1 MTNVRRPIHLQLRLP
16 HSTGAGSLSSL
27 NGHHQ
32 QSQNLSNNRSS
43 FIQQTACTPGAPKQ
57 ALSPTSTESLP
68 SQILPHLFVGGQE
81 QTNRETVNRLNI
93 KYILSLGLLPLV
105 IQQGTSSNQNST
117 PTIHNNNSTSN
128 NTNNNAQNNNSSATN
143 QSNIPI
149 QASLMPPQNCSRDFK
164 IRIRSNTPSTTPAT
178 PTNTNGQ
185 SPCSPMVLVET
196 LGSSPGLLNGS
207 SNQTSAS
214 VKKQQTP
221 NGTNN
226 ILNNCYQQAAADN
239 NSSRDENKGVKQVR
253 SVYCKCIN
261 VADNS
266 DQMLMKF
273 FDEAYYFIEEA
284 RRKRCNILVHCL
296 AGISRSPTI
305 AIAYLMR
312 NKALH
317 WKDAYEIVKQ
327 CRPQID
333 PNLSFMGQLRIY
345 NKSLLSDDSKTRE
358 QPQQQQPTTA
368 ASS

>member
-1 MTNVRRPIHLQLRLP
+1 
-16 HSTGAGSLSSL
+16 
-27 NGHHQ
+27 
-32 QSQNLSNNRSS
+32 
-43 FIQQTACTPGAPKQ
+43 
-57 ALSPTSTESLP
+57 
-68 SQILPHLFVGGQE
+68 
-81 QTNRETVNRLNI
+81 
-93 KYILSLGLLPLV
+93 
-105 IQQGTSSNQNST
+105 
-117 PTIHNNNSTSN
+117 
-128 NTNNNAQNNNSSATN
+128 
-143 QSNIPI
+143 
-149 QASLMPPQNCSRDFK
+149 
-164 IRIRSNTPSTTPAT
+164 
-178 PTNTNGQ
+178 
-185 SPCSPMVLVET
+185 MVLVET